1 LHVLT
6 VAAVAT
12 CAVGVKVTVKSAL
25 SADEALLESKNRPV
39 AKVITVLKDMG
50 KQMEKEAEED
60 EEIYDAM
67 ACWCETNDKEKTKAI
82 ADAQTTLENL
92 AVSIEELTALS
103 GKLGVEIKNLE
114 KEVAKNQ
121 AALDKAQE
129 IRAKQQGEFNSEEK
143 DLLGSIS
150 ALKSALTVLQKH
162 QGAALIQ
169 LPANHMQGVV
179 ASVKRAMDIHAD
191 MLTGVLTHTEQKA
204 VASFIQQTA
213 QPSSD
218 GSYAPASGQIF
229 GILDQMKETFETNL
243 AATQKDENAN
253 QGLFEAVKEAKDA
266 EIQAGQKQ
274 IDTKTVELAT
284 TDEKNAEAK
293 QNVKDTKTTLAA
305 DEEFLA
311 MLKETCSRMDAEW
324 EARQKTRSMEMEA
337 CSKALSVLTSDEAH
351 DMFAKTFNFM
361 QTQSKSQGMRRAR
374 AAAVLSNFP
383 RLSMLASKIKLDA
396 FEKVKTAISDMIG
409 ALQKEKED
417 EIKHKDFCV
426 EEFNTN
432 QLATEKKT
440 REKEGLDTKIADLE
454 QTIKDL
460 TADLENLKAQI
471 EEMAVQMKRAGE
483 DREKENKDFQ
493 MTVADQRATQKLL
506 NAALEILKGFY
517 AKKNETFKGVTLDQ
531 QEPAGPP
538 PPGGFKDYSKNK
550 QAGGVQGMIQ
560 SIIDD
565 AKAME
570 NEAIVDE
577 EDAQKAYENFIKES
591 NSSTEE
597 KELEA
602 TNKKGE
608 KAKSD
613 EVLVESTE
621 ARDAAIGE
629 LETLAEANAALHQS
643 CDFVMKNFELRQS
656 ARDEEIQA
664 MNQAIAILSGA
675 KFDDA

>member
-1 LHVLT
+1 MH
-6 VAAVAT
+6 
-12 CAVGVKVTVKSAL
+12 
-25 SADEALLESKNRPV
+25 
-39 AKVITVLKDMG
+39 KDM
-50 KQMEKEAEED
+50 
-60 EEIYDAM
+60 
-67 ACWCETNDKEKTKAI
+67 
-82 ADAQTTLENL
+82 
-92 AVSIEELTALS
+92 LS
-103 GKLGVEIKNLE
+103 
-114 KEVAKNQ
+114 
-121 AALDKAQE
+121 
-129 IRAKQQGEFNSEEK
+129 
-143 DLLGSIS
+143 
-150 ALKSALTVLQKH
+150 
-162 QGAALIQ
+162 
-169 LPANHMQGVV
+169 
-179 ASVKRAMDIHAD
+179 
-191 MLTGVLTHTEQKA
+191 GVLTNTEQKA

-229 GILDQMKETFETNL
+229 GILSQMKETFETNL

-253 QGLFEAVKEAKDA
+253 QGLFESVKAAKDA
-266 EIQAGQKQ
+266 ELAAGRKQ
-274 IDTKTVELAT
+274 IDTKTEELAT

-293 QNVKDTKTTLAA
+293 QAVKDTKATLAA

-337 CSKALSVLTSDEAH
+337 CSKALAVLTSDEAH

-361 QTQSKSQGMRRAR
+361 QTESKIKSARRSR
-374 AAAVLSNFP
+374 AAAVLMKYP
-383 RLSMLASKIKLDA
+383 RLSMIASNIKLDA
-396 FEKVKTAISDMIG
+396 FEKVKTAIQDMIG
-409 ALQKEKED
+409 ALQKEKAD

-440 REKEGLDTKIADLE
+440 REKDELDTKIADLD

-460 TADLENLKAQI
+460 TASLENLKAQI
-471 EEMAVQMKRAGE
+471 TEMAVQMKRAGE

-517 AKKNETFKGVTLDQ
+517 AKKNTTFKDVALAQEDQ
-531 QEPAGPP
+531 PAGPP
-538 PPGGFKDYSKNK
+538 PPAGFKDYSKNK

-577 EDAQKAYENFIKES
+577 ENAQKAYEDFVKES
-591 NSSTEE
+591 NASTEE
-597 KELEA
+597 KQLEA
-602 TNKKGE
+602 TNQKSE

-613 EVLVESTE
+613 ELLVEATE

-629 LETLAEANAALHQS
+629 METLAEAKAALHQS

-675 KFDDA
+675 KFDDE

>member
-1 LHVLT
+1 
-6 VAAVAT
+6 
-12 CAVGVKVTVKSAL
+12 VKVQSAL
-25 SADEALLESKNRPV
+25 SADEAVLVSKNSPV
-39 AKVITVLKDMG
+39 AKVVVVLKDML

-67 ACWCETNDKEKTKAI
+67 ACWCETNEKEKTKAI
-82 ADAQTTLENL
+82 ADAQTNLENL
-92 AVSIEELTALS
+92 AVQIEELTALS
-103 GKLGVEIKNLE
+103 GKLGVEIKDLE

-129 IRAKQQGEFNSEEK
+129 IRAKQQGEFNAEEK

-150 ALKSALTVLQKH
+150 ALKGALTVLQKH
-162 QGAALIQ
+162 NGAALIQ
-169 LPANHMQGVV
+169 LPARVH
-179 ASVKRAMDIHAD
+179 AS
-191 MLTGVLTHTEQKA
+191 LTSTEQK
-204 VASFIQQTA
+204 VVTSFIQA

-229 GILDQMKETFETNL
+229 GILSQMKETFETNL

-253 QGLFEAVKEAKDA
+253 QGLFEAVKSAKDA
-266 EIQAGQKQ
+266 EISAGQKQ
-274 IDTKTVELAT
+274 IDTKTEELAT

-293 QNVKDTKTTLAA
+293 QTVKDTTVTLAA

-311 MLKETCSRMDAEW
+311 MLKDTCSRMDSEW

-361 QTQSKSQGMRRAR
+361 QTQSKSHSMRRSH
-374 AAAVLSNFP
+374 AAAVLSKYP
-383 RLSMLASKIKLDA
+383 RLSMIASSIKLDA
-396 FEKVKTAISDMIG
+396 FEKVKTAISDMIA
-409 ALQKEKED
+409 ALQKEKAD

-432 QLATEKKT
+432 QLANEVKT

-460 TADLENLKAQI
+460 TASLENLKAQI

-506 NAALEILKGFY
+506 NAALQILKGFY
-517 AKKNETFKGVTLDQ
+517 DKKNETFKGVTLDQ

-538 PPGGFKDYSKNK
+538 PPAGFKDYSKNK
-550 QAGGVQGMIQ
+550 QAGGVQGLIQ

-577 EDAQKAYENFIKES
+577 ENAQKAYEDFIKES
-591 NSSTEE
+591 NTSTEE
-597 KELEA
+597 KALQA
-602 TNKKGE
+602 TNEKAE

-613 EVLVESTE
+613 EVLVESQE

-629 LETLAEANAALHQS
+629 LETLAEAKAALHQS
-643 CDFVMKNFELRQS
+643 CDFIMKNFELRQS

-675 KFDDA
+675 KFDEE

>member
-1 LHVLT
+1 
-6 VAAVAT
+6 
-12 CAVGVKVTVKSAL
+12 
-25 SADEALLESKNRPV
+25 
-39 AKVITVLKDMG
+39 MG
-50 KQMEKEAEED
+50 
-60 EEIYDAM
+60 
-67 ACWCETNDKEKTKAI
+67 
-82 ADAQTTLENL
+82 
-92 AVSIEELTALS
+92 
-103 GKLGVEIKNLE
+103 
-114 KEVAKNQ
+114 
-121 AALDKAQE
+121 
-129 IRAKQQGEFNSEEK
+129 
-143 DLLGSIS
+143 
-150 ALKSALTVLQKH
+150 
-162 QGAALIQ
+162 
-169 LPANHMQGVV
+169 
-179 ASVKRAMDIHAD
+179 
-191 MLTGVLTHTEQKA
+191 

-229 GILDQMKETFETNL
+229 GILSQMKETFETNL

-253 QGLFEAVKEAKDA
+253 QGLFEAVKAAKDQELA
-266 EIQAGQKQ
+266 AGRKQ
-274 IDTKTVELAT
+274 IDTKTEELAS

-293 QNVKDTKTTLAA
+293 QNVKDTKTSLAA

-311 MLKETCSRMDAEW
+311 MLKDTCGRMDSEW

-337 CSKALSVLTSDEAH
+337 CSKALAVLTSDEAH

-361 QTQSKSQGMRRAR
+361 QTESKFTSARRSR
-374 AAAVLSNFP
+374 AAAVLQKYP
-383 RLSMLASKIKLDA
+383 HLSMLASSIKLDA

-440 REKEGLDTKIADLE
+440 REKDELDTKIADLE
-454 QTIKDL
+454 QSIKDL
-460 TADLENLKAQI
+460 TASLESLKAQI
-471 EEMAVQMKRAGE
+471 AEMAVQMKRAGE

-517 AKKNETFKGVTLDQ
+517 AKKNETFKDVALDQ
-531 QEPAGPP
+531 QPAGPP
-538 PPGGFKDYSKNK
+538 PPGGFKDYGKNK

-577 EDAQKAYENFIKES
+577 ENAQKAYEDFVKES
-591 NSSTEE
+591 NGSTEE
-597 KELEA
+597 KQLEA
-602 TNKKGE
+602 INKKEE
-608 KAKSD
+608 KAKAD
-613 EVLVESTE
+613 ESLVESTE

-643 CDFVMKNFELRQS
+643 CDFIMKNFELRQS

-675 KFDDA
+675 KFDDE

>member
-1 LHVLT
+1 M
-6 VAAVAT
+6 
-12 CAVGVKVTVKSAL
+12 
-25 SADEALLESKNRPV
+25 
-39 AKVITVLKDMG
+39 LKQLG
-50 KQMEKEAEED
+50 KEAEED

-82 ADAQTTLENL
+82 ADAQTNLENL
-92 AVSIEELTALS
+92 AVQIEELTARS

-114 KEVAKNQ
+114 KEVQKNQ

-129 IRAKQQGEFNSEEK
+129 IRAKQQGEFNTEEK

-150 ALKSALTVLQKH
+150 ALKGALTVLQKH
-162 QGAALIQ
+162 NGAAFLQ
-169 LPANHMQGVV
+169 LPADHMKGVA
-179 ASVKRAMDIHAD
+179 ASVKRAMDTHSD
-191 MLTGVLTHTEQKA
+191 MLDGVLSHSEKKA
-204 VASFIQQTA
+204 VASFLQA

-229 GILDQMKETFETNL
+229 GILSQMKETFETNL

-253 QGLFEAVKEAKDA
+253 QELFEEVKAAKDA
-266 EIQAGQKQ
+266 ELAAGRKQ

-293 QNVKDTKTTLAA
+293 QNVKDTKASLAA

-337 CSKALSVLTSDEAH
+337 CSKALAVLTSDEAH

-361 QTQSKSQGMRRAR
+361 QTGSKSLSARRSQ
-374 AAAVLSNFP
+374 AASVLKRYP
-383 RLSMLASKIKLDA
+383 RLSMLANQVKLDA
-396 FEKVKTAISDMIG
+396 FEKVKAAIQEMIS
-409 ALQKEKED
+409 ALQKEKAD

-440 REKEGLDTKIADLE
+440 REKDELDTKIADLE

-471 EEMAVQMKRAGE
+471 AEMAEQMKRAGE

-506 NAALEILKGFY
+506 NAALQILKGFY
-517 AKKNETFKGVTLDQ
+517 DKKNTTFDKVGLDQ
-531 QEPAGPP
+531 QPAGPP
-538 PPGGFKDYSKNK
+538 PPPGFKDYSKNK

-577 EDAQKAYENFIKES
+577 ENAQKAYEDFIKES
-591 NSSTEE
+591 NASTEE
-597 KELEA
+597 KQLEA
-602 TNKKGE
+602 TNKKAE
-608 KAKSD
+608 KAKAD
-613 EVLVESTE
+613 ESLVESAD

-629 LETLAEANAALHQS
+629 LENLAEAKSALHQS
-643 CDFVMKNFELRQS
+643 CDFVMKNFEPRQS

-675 KFDDA
+675 KFDDEWEAKDG

>member
-1 LHVLT
+1 MKSLHALT

-12 CAVGVKVTVKSAL
+12 CAVGVKVKVQSAL
-25 SADEALLESKNRPV
+25 SADEAVLVSKNSPV
-39 AKVITVLKDMG
+39 AKVVVVLKDML

-67 ACWCETNDKEKTKAI
+67 ACWCETNEKEKTKAI
-82 ADAQTTLENL
+82 ADAQTNLENL
-92 AVSIEELTALS
+92 AVQIEELTALS
-103 GKLGVEIKNLE
+103 GKLGVEIKDLE

-129 IRAKQQGEFNSEEK
+129 IRAKQQGEFNAEEK

-150 ALKSALTVLQKH
+150 ALKGALTVLQKH
-162 QGAALIQ
+162 NGASLIQ
-169 LPANHMQGVV
+169 LPARVH
-179 ASVKRAMDIHAD
+179 ASF
-191 MLTGVLTHTEQKA
+191 TSTEQK
-204 VASFIQQTA
+204 VVTSFIQA

-218 GSYAPASGQIF
+218 GSYTPASGQIF
-229 GILDQMKETFETNL
+229 GILSQMKETFETNL

-253 QGLFEAVKEAKDA
+253 QGLFEAVKSAKDA
-266 EIQAGQKQ
+266 EIAAGQKQ
-274 IDTKTVELAT
+274 IDTKTEELAT

-293 QNVKDTKTTLAA
+293 QTVKDTTVTLAA

-311 MLKETCSRMDAEW
+311 MLKDTCSRMDSEW

-361 QTQSKSQGMRRAR
+361 QTQSKSHSMRRSH
-374 AAAVLSNFP
+374 AAAVLSKYP
-383 RLSMLASKIKLDA
+383 RLSMIASSIKLDA
-396 FEKVKTAISDMIG
+396 FEKVKTAISDMIA
-409 ALQKEKED
+409 ALQKEKAD

-432 QLATEKKT
+432 QLANEVKT
-440 REKEGLDTKIADLE
+440 REKEALDTKIADLE

-460 TADLENLKAQI
+460 TASLENLKAQI

-506 NAALEILKGFY
+506 NAALQILKGFY
-517 AKKNETFKGVTLDQ
+517 DKKNETFKGVTLDQ

-538 PPGGFKDYSKNK
+538 PPAGFKDYSKNK
-550 QAGGVQGMIQ
+550 QAGGVQGLIQ

-577 EDAQKAYENFIKES
+577 ENAQKAYETFIKES
-591 NSSTEE
+591 NESTEE
-597 KELEA
+597 KALQA
-602 TNKKGE
+602 TNEKAE

-613 EVLVESTE
+613 EVLVESQE

-629 LETLAEANAALHQS
+629 LETLAEAKAALHQS
-643 CDFVMKNFELRQS
+643 CDFIMKNFELRQS

-675 KFDDA
+675 KFDEE

>member
-1 LHVLT
+1 MRSLHALT

-12 CAVGVKVTVKSAL
+12 CATGVKVTVKSAL

-39 AKVITVLKDMG
+39 AKVITVLKDML

-92 AVSIEELTALS
+92 AVKIEELTARS

-114 KEVAKNQ
+114 KEVDKNQ

-129 IRAKQQGEFNSEEK
+129 IRAKQQSEFNSEEK

-169 LPANHMQGVV
+169 LPADHMRGVA
-179 ASVKRAMDIHAD
+179 ASVKRAMDMHAD
-191 MLTGVLTHTEQKA
+191 MLSLSHSEKTA
-204 VASFIQQTA
+204 VASFLQA

-229 GILDQMKETFETNL
+229 GILSQMKETFETNL

-253 QGLFEAVKEAKDA
+253 QALFEEVKAAKDA
-266 EIQAGQKQ
+266 ELAAGRKQ
-274 IDTKTVELAT
+274 IDTKTEELAT

-293 QNVKDTKTTLAA
+293 QSVKDTKATLAA

-337 CSKALSVLTSDEAH
+337 CSKALAVLTSDEAH

-361 QTQSKSQGMRRAR
+361 QTGSKSLSTRRSR
-374 AAAVLSNFP
+374 AAAVLKRYP
-383 RLSMLASKIKLDA
+383 RLSMLANQVKLDA
-396 FEKVKTAISDMIG
+396 FEKVKAAIQEMISS
-409 ALQKEKED
+409 LQKEKAD

-440 REKEGLDTKIADLE
+440 REKDELDTKIADLE

-471 EEMAVQMKRAGE
+471 AEMAEQMKRAGE

-506 NAALEILKGFY
+506 NAALQILKGFY
-517 AKKNETFKGVTLDQ
+517 DKKNTTFDKVFLDQ
-531 QEPAGPP
+531 QPAGPP
-538 PPGGFKDYSKNK
+538 PPPGFKDYSKNK

-577 EDAQKAYENFIKES
+577 ENAQKAYEDFVKES
-591 NSSTEE
+591 NASTEE
-597 KELEA
+597 KQLEA
-602 TNKKGE
+602 TNKKAE
-608 KAKSD
+608 KAKAD

-629 LETLAEANAALHQS
+629 LETLAEAKAALHQS

-675 KFDDA
+675 KFDDE

>member
-1 LHVLT
+1 ML
-6 VAAVAT
+6 
-12 CAVGVKVTVKSAL
+12 
-25 SADEALLESKNRPV
+25 
-39 AKVITVLKDMG
+39 
-50 KQMEKEAEED
+50 KQMGKEAEED

-82 ADAQTTLENL
+82 ADAQTNLENL
-92 AVSIEELTALS
+92 AVQIEELTARS

-129 IRAKQQGEFNSEEK
+129 IRAKQQGEFNAEEK

-150 ALKSALTVLQKH
+150 ALKGALAVLQKH
-162 QGAALIQ
+162 NGAAFLQ
-169 LPANHMQGVV
+169 LPADHMKGVA
-179 ASVKRAMDIHAD
+179 ASVKRAMDTHAD
-191 MLTGVLTHTEQKA
+191 MLTGVLTHTEQKT

-213 QPSSD
+213 EPSSD

-229 GILDQMKETFETNL
+229 GILSQMKETFETNL

-253 QGLFEAVKEAKDA
+253 QELFESVKAAKDEELA
-266 EIQAGQKQ
+266 AGRSQ
-274 IDTKTVELAT
+274 IDKKTVELAT

-293 QNVKDTKTTLAA
+293 QNVKDTKASLAA

-311 MLKETCSRMDAEW
+311 MLKETCSRMDSEW

-337 CSKALSVLTSDEAH
+337 CSKALAVLTSDEAH
-351 DMFAKTFNFM
+351 DMFSKTFNFM
-361 QTQSKSQGMRRAR
+361 QTGSKSTRRSQ
-374 AAAVLSNFP
+374 AAAVLKKYP
-383 RLSMLASKIKLDA
+383 RLSMLANQVKLDA
-396 FEKVKTAISDMIG
+396 FEKVKAAIQDMIG
-409 ALQKEKED
+409 ALQKEKAD

-440 REKEGLDTKIADLE
+440 REKDELDTKIADLE

-471 EEMAVQMKRAGE
+471 AEMAEQMKRAGE

-506 NAALEILKGFY
+506 NAALQILKGFY
-517 AKKNETFKGVTLDQ
+517 DKKNTTFDKVGLDQ
-531 QEPAGPP
+531 QPAGPP
-538 PPGGFKDYSKNK
+538 PPPGFKDYSKNK

-577 EDAQKAYENFIKES
+577 ENAQKAYEDFVKES
-591 NSSTEE
+591 NAATEE
-597 KELEA
+597 KQLEA
-602 TNKKGE
+602 TNKKAE
-608 KAKSD
+608 KAKAD
-613 EVLVESTE
+613 ETLVEATE

-629 LETLAEANAALHQS
+629 LETLAEAKAALHQS

-675 KFDDA
+675 KFDDE

>member
-1 LHVLT
+1 
-6 VAAVAT
+6 
-12 CAVGVKVTVKSAL
+12 VKVQSAL
-25 SADEALLESKNRPV
+25 SADEAVLVSKNSPV
-39 AKVITVLKDMG
+39 AKVVVVLKDML

-67 ACWCETNDKEKTKAI
+67 ACWCETNEKEKTKAI
-82 ADAQTTLENL
+82 ADAQTNLENL
-92 AVSIEELTALS
+92 AVQIEELTALS
-103 GKLGVEIKNLE
+103 GKLGVEIKDLE

-129 IRAKQQGEFNSEEK
+129 IRAKQQGEFNAEEK

-150 ALKSALTVLQKH
+150 ALKGALTVLQKH
-162 QGAALIQ
+162 NGAALIQ
-169 LPANHMQGVV
+169 LPARVH
-179 ASVKRAMDIHAD
+179 AS
-191 MLTGVLTHTEQKA
+191 LTSTEQK
-204 VASFIQQTA
+204 VVTSFIQA

-218 GSYAPASGQIF
+218 GSYTPASGQIF
-229 GILDQMKETFETNL
+229 GILSQMKETFETNL

-253 QGLFEAVKEAKDA
+253 QGLFEAVKSAKDA
-266 EIQAGQKQ
+266 EISAGQKQ
-274 IDTKTVELAT
+274 IDTKTEELAT

-293 QNVKDTKTTLAA
+293 QTVKDTTVTLAA

-311 MLKETCSRMDAEW
+311 MLKDTCSRMDSEW

-361 QTQSKSQGMRRAR
+361 QTQSKSHSMRRSH
-374 AAAVLSNFP
+374 AAAVLSKYP
-383 RLSMLASKIKLDA
+383 RLSMIASSIKLDA
-396 FEKVKTAISDMIG
+396 FEKVKTAISDMIA
-409 ALQKEKED
+409 ALQKEKAD

-432 QLATEKKT
+432 QLANEVKT

-460 TADLENLKAQI
+460 TASLENLKAQI

-506 NAALEILKGFY
+506 NAALQILKGFY
-517 AKKNETFKGVTLDQ
+517 DKKNETFKGVTLDQ

-538 PPGGFKDYSKNK
+538 PPAGFKDYSKNK
-550 QAGGVQGMIQ
+550 QAGGVQGLIQ

-577 EDAQKAYENFIKES
+577 ENAQKAYEDFIKES
-591 NSSTEE
+591 NTSTEE
-597 KELEA
+597 KALQA
-602 TNKKGE
+602 TNEKAE

-613 EVLVESTE
+613 EVLVESQE

-629 LETLAEANAALHQS
+629 LETLAEAKAALHQS
-643 CDFVMKNFELRQS
+643 CDFIMKNFELRQS

-675 KFDDA
+675 KFDEE

>member
-1 LHVLT
+1 MKSLHALT

-12 CAVGVKVTVKSAL
+12 CAAGVKVTVKSAL

-39 AKVITVLKDMG
+39 AKVINVLKDML

-92 AVSIEELTALS
+92 AVKIEELTARS

-129 IRAKQQGEFNSEEK
+129 IRAKQQGEFNAEEK

-169 LPANHMQGVV
+169 LPADHMKGV
-179 ASVKRAMDIHAD
+179 AATVKRAMDMHSD
-191 MLTGVLTHTEQKA
+191 MISLTKSEKAA
-204 VASFIQQTA
+204 VASFIQA

-229 GILDQMKETFETNL
+229 GILEQMKETFETNL

-253 QGLFEAVKEAKDA
+253 QELFESVKAAKDA
-266 EIQAGQKQ
+266 ELAAGRKQ
-274 IDTKTVELAT
+274 IDTKTEELAT

-293 QNVKDTKTTLAA
+293 QNVKDTKLSLAA

-337 CSKALSVLTSDEAH
+337 CSKALAVLTSDEAH

-361 QTQSKSQGMRRAR
+361 QTGSMSTRRSQ
-374 AAAVLSNFP
+374 AAAVLKRYP
-383 RLSMLASKIKLDA
+383 RLAMISNSIKLDA
-396 FEKVKTAISDMIG
+396 FEKVKAAIQDMIG
-409 ALQKEKED
+409 ALQKEKAD

-440 REKEGLDTKIADLE
+440 REKDELDTKIADLE

-471 EEMAVQMKRAGE
+471 AEMAVQMKRAGE

-506 NAALEILKGFY
+506 NAALQILKGFY
-517 AKKNETFKGVTLDQ
+517 DKKNTTFDKVGLDQ
-531 QEPAGPP
+531 QPAGPP
-538 PPGGFKDYSKNK
+538 PPPGFKDYSKNK

-577 EDAQKAYENFIKES
+577 ENAQKAYEDFVKES
-591 NSSTEE
+591 NASTEE
-597 KELEA
+597 KQLEA
-602 TNKKGE
+602 TNKKAE

-613 EVLVESTE
+613 EVLVESSE

-629 LETLAEANAALHQS
+629 LETLAEAKAALHQS

-664 MNQAIAILSGA
+664 MQQAIAILSGA
-675 KFDDA
+675 KFDDE